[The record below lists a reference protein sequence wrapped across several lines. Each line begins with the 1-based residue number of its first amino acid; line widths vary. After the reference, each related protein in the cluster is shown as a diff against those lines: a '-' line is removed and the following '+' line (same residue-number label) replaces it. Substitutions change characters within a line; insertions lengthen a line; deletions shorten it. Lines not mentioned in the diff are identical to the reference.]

1 MNEIIEIRKVVKNFF
16 DRNAEYTLPKYF
28 IGNPEIEDTIIN
40 IGTSIL
46 CTKWNVGPKGGSFV
60 QAVINND
67 LTGAVSR
74 ADATNIYAIKF
85 YCQLMYNVEM
95 PESISYNIV

>member
-1 MNEIIEIRKVVKNFF
+1 MNEITEIKKVVKDFF

-28 IGNPEIEDTIIN
+28 IGDSEIEDTIIN

-60 QAVINND
+60 QAVVNND
-67 LTGAVSR
+67 LAGAINR
-74 ADATNIYAIKF
+74 ADSTNVYALKF
-85 YCQLMYNVEM
+85 YSQLIFNAEI
-95 PESISYNIV
+95 PEIIAFKIS